1 MTNIFYFYLITGVAL
16 IILEM
21 LLTTFYS
28 FVIGA
33 VFVIT
38 ALLSL
43 LWNDWQFL
51 SIASLVLSALLCLM
65 IRVYNSKRKEF
76 IPTIIQHV
84 GQSVEI
90 YSLDNNLI
98 RIKYSGSYWDA
109 TLAKKNIVDIKVGDI
124 LKITSF
130 NDNKIE
136 ID

>member
-28 FVIGA
+28 FIIGA
-33 VFVIT
+33 VFVVT

-43 LWNDWQFL
+43 LWNDWQVL

-65 IRVYNSKRKEF
+65 IRGYNSKRKEY

-109 TLAKKNIVDIKVGDI
+109 TLAKKNIGDIKVGDI
-124 LKITSF
+124 LKITNF